1 MCTNKRVIIACV
13 TSGPCVVAFMGVPV
27 APDVDEVVLGDDS
40 VEIFNSALSGFRISA
55 KLVKLGVENR
65 VEIAANNVVVGG
77 REVRIEA

>member
-1 MCTNKRVIIACV
+1 MW
-13 TSGPCVVAFMGVPV
+13 VPV

-55 KLVKLGVENR
+55 KLVKLGIENR